1 MAADAALLRRFVSDC
16 VSCIEVSGL
25 SIRFGT
31 DFQEFRRLVS
41 RQPLRGQVAPIFDAG
56 CGHVQRGNAF
66 WVAVWDRAGEL
77 VATEALFLAAI
88 SHGAQACITGMA
100 NSLPHHL
107 AKLYQAINNG
117 DFEEARKLQLLTN
130 KARTIIKR
138 TPAIAGVYAL
148 MHYQGVDAGFPRLP
162 FQKIGPIDILQEI
175 NELAG
180 LGLLPKGDV

>member
-56 CGHVQRGNAF
+56 CGHVKRGNAF

-77 VATEALFLAAI
+77 VATEALFLADRVLVL
-88 SHGAQACITGMA
+88 SPRPGKLRRDMRVD
-100 NSLPHHL
+100 LP
-107 AKLYQAINNG
+107 
-117 DFEEARKLQLLTN
+117 R
-130 KARTIIKR
+130 
-138 TPAIAGVYAL
+138 
-148 MHYQGVDAGFPRLP
+148 PRLDEMRYTAS
-162 FQKIGPIDILQEI
+162 FGEMVNQVRAEIG
-175 NELAG
+175 
-180 LGLLPKGDV
+180 